1 MLYVLVLDGFV
12 QTFATYEAVLE
23 WIEKA
28 MVTDVNKPVPFRPSL
43 GNGIRI
49 TSEHGRQMTRIKA
62 EIEIPNDSLTAS
74 ETVVREFRAHLA
86 EIPKGCRGLPS

>member
-1 MLYVLVLDGFV
+1 MLYVLVLDDLV

-28 MVTDVNKPVPFRPSL
+28 MVSGVNKLVPRLGL

-62 EIEIPNDSLTAS
+62 EIEIPNVSLTAS
-74 ETVVREFRAHLA
+74 ETVVREFRVHLA